1 MTIQSIN
8 AYTPSRPADPRLDR
22 TWATKKEVQHL
33 QEQIDKLNEHMNFL
47 LNSKELLDNENS
59 NNN

>member
-22 TWATKKEVQHL
+22 TWATKKEVQGSVD
-33 QEQIDKLNEHMNFL
+33 EIIMEAF
-47 LNSKELLDNENS
+47 
-59 NNN
+59 